1 MTLVLSEKIWNK
13 IYNRIREEYGDSVV
27 IISWKL
33 QETLGFTVRRHRDYN
48 EALGHMVDDIRL
60 DFYDEPA
67 MTFFQLKYLH
77 NDA

>member
-1 MTLVLSEKIWNK
+1 MTLVLSEYTWNE
-13 IYNRIREEYGDSVV
+13 IYNRIREEYGDTVV

-33 QETLGFTVRRHRDYN
+33 RETLGFTVRRHRDYN
-48 EALGHMVDDIRL
+48 EALGHMVNDIRL

-77 NDA
+77 SYA